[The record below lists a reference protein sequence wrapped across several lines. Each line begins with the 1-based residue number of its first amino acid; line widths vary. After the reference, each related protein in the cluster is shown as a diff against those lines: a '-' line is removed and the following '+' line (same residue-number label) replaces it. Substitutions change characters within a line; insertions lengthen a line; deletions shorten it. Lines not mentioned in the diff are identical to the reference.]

1 MSTTSTPS
9 GDTKDLDRA
18 LSLYKS
24 GLITLNEARE
34 IIGLPPR
41 KEGDRL
47 IRPLEQAADKNRTAP
62 GS

>member
-1 MSTTSTPS
+1 MQNLIDFLETNPTTPS
-9 GDTKDLDRA
+9 GDVKDLDRA

-41 KEGDRL
+41 KEGDHL
-47 IRPLEQAADKNRTAP
+47 IRPLETSR
-62 GS
+62 